1 MLVIHGQAAEKGAV
15 RFKILK
21 FPKVARLMSYTAIVI
36 NCIPNFSLV
45 IKLSLETDFLENK
58 PWEVSQIYKRV
69 KNDPFSWLD
78 FLTYQKLHLL
88 ILDSMKFY

>member
-21 FPKVARLMSYTAIVI
+21 FPEVARLMSYTAIVI